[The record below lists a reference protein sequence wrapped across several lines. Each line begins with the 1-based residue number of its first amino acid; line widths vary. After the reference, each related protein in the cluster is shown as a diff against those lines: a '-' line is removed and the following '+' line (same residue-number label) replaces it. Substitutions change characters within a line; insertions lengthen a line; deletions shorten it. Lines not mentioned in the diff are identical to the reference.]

1 MTKNCHSVG
10 RAVPSAPHPW
20 LSTLASRPSTA
31 GGCGVHSR
39 SKPGFVKKYFETI
52 ATLGAPVGLFQ
63 IGLSF
68 HFSKKHVR
76 GFAVRTGVRAGA
88 DMSVRAG
95 ADMNPK
101 SKVENPVRV
110 GTSLRRRPLQVGRA
124 VLSAPHPSSFP
135 PDLLQDV
142 RKSDRN
148 SVLSKSIFAR
158 RCTPVHANACTHM
171 QSPTVSQK
179 RVRGFAVRT
188 ASVVVRNE
196 NMMNATCDR
205 FVRGFFGC
213 GETRLREYGLQ
224 RPMTETATKP
234 QSKRRAGKTGTK
246 LGHSGDK
253 NRGVP
258 HILCQ
263 RSPHATLVAR
273 PSTENQNYTVFT
285 PFLHAF
291 QGPKT

>member
-124 VLSAPHPSSFP
+124 VPARRIHLRSLRIFCKTSANRIETPFCQKVFLHAGARPCMQMHAPTCNRRLCLKNVCEVLLSAP
-135 PDLLQDV
+135 LLWW
-142 RKSDRN
+142 SE
-148 SVLSKSIFAR
+148 
-158 RCTPVHANACTHM
+158 M
-171 QSPTVSQK
+171 
-179 RVRGFAVRT
+179 RT
-188 ASVVVRNE
+188 
-196 NMMNATCDR
+196 
-205 FVRGFFGC
+205 
-213 GETRLREYGLQ
+213 
-224 RPMTETATKP
+224 
-234 QSKRRAGKTGTK
+234 
-246 LGHSGDK
+246 
-253 NRGVP
+253 
-258 HILCQ
+258 
-263 RSPHATLVAR
+263 
-273 PSTENQNYTVFT
+273 
-285 PFLHAF
+285 
-291 QGPKT
+291 